1 MIRLMLVFLMAGVLI
16 VGLRKLW
23 LYIDGA
29 DEPAEAARV
38 EHEPPKRRP

>member
-1 MIRLMLVFLMAGVLI
+1 MRQVLI
-16 VGLRKLW
+16 FLVAGILFVGLRKLW

>member
-1 MIRLMLVFLMAGVLI
+1 MRQVLI
-16 VGLRKLW
+16 FLGASILFAGLRKLW

-38 EHEPPKRRP
+38 EHEPPKKRP